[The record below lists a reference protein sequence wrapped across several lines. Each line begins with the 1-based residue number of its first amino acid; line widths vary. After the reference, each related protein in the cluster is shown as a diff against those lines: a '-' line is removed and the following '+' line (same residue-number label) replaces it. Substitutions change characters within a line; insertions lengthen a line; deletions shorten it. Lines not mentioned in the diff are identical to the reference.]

1 MLQTPETIKGV
12 KGITDQQRDRIKA
25 FLQGAVYCLCNSSH
39 KHDWFSVRDFLGG
52 ENYYWQDTPLSAL
65 YEYYMACSDQD
76 IDYAFSEAAKAAG
89 RLMKAVLQED
99 KRIFE
104 AREGFAKSYRWTGE
118 DVDGKC

>member
-65 YEYYMACSDQD
+65 YEYYMA
-76 IDYAFSEAAKAAG
+76 YTTKTAAMLSP
-89 RLMKAVLQED
+89 RLPKQQAD
-99 KRIFE
+99 
-104 AREGFAKSYRWTGE
+104 
-118 DVDGKC
+118 

>member
-65 YEYYMACSDQD
+65 MNTTWR
-76 IDYAFSEAAKAAG
+76 AAIKTATMLSP
-89 RLMKAVLQED
+89 RQPKLQGD
-99 KRIFE
+99 
-104 AREGFAKSYRWTGE
+104 
-118 DVDGKC
+118 